1 MSRRPGTGDID
12 APGHFPAATSGSV
25 VVLLVEADRG
35 VAAWIANVLA
45 GWSEGA
51 SRFEWVTR
59 LSAASERLR
68 HGDVDVVLI
77 GSSSPRCDAR
87 EALDHIRRA
96 TNDALILPLNEVGCA
111 RGPVPD
117 GDEEGGDR
125 RASEARWDGR
135 WLSDV
140 LHYVGQ
146 RKAAMTVLRETDEIL
161 FEAKERAQVTLSS
174 IGDAVLVTDVAGN
187 VTYLN
192 PIAEALTGWPCVE
205 ATGRALT
212 DVFAIIDGT
221 TRAPATNPVQ
231 RAIEADETVE
241 LAAHCVLLRRD
252 GSELGIED
260 SAAPIHDRQG
270 RVAGAVIVFRDVSQ
284 SRAMTRKMAYL
295 AQHDALT
302 GLPNRVLLDERL
314 GQALRMADRGGH
326 KVGLLFVDL
335 NDFKA
340 INDTMGHLVGDQA
353 LRTVA
358 ERLTSRIRTTDTVCR
373 QGGDE
378 FVVLLPQI
386 NTRGDAVRFADKL
399 SRAIEEPLL
408 TVDGNDLPMT
418 VSIGIG
424 VYPDDGTDREAI
436 MRHADAD
443 MYRTREG
450 GGERHGSSLA
460 DADGRPTWYKDGPP
474 RQRP

>member
-1 MSRRPGTGDID
+1 V
-12 APGHFPAATSGSV
+12 TSASV

-35 VAAWIANVLA
+35 IAASIANFLVGLSDVA
-45 GWSEGA
+45 C
-51 SRFEWVTR
+51 RFVWVTH
-59 LSAASERLR
+59 LSAATERLR

-77 GSSSPRCDAR
+77 GSSPPWRDAKQ
-87 EALDHIRRA
+87 ALGNIRWA
-96 TNDALILPLNEVGCA
+96 THDALILPLTEVGPA
-111 RGPVPD
+111 LGAERD
-117 GDEEGGDR
+117 GGGDGGDR
-125 RASEARWDGR
+125 RASEARWDGH

-161 FEAKERAQVTLSS
+161 FQAKERAQVTLRS
-174 IGDAVLVTDVAGN
+174 IGDAVLVTDVARN

-192 PIAEALTGWPCVE
+192 PIAEALTGWACLD
-205 ATGRALT
+205 ATGRSLT
-212 DVFAIIDGT
+212 EVFAIIDGA
-221 TRAPATNPVQ
+221 TREPAANPAQ
-231 RAIEADETVE
+231 RAIEADESVE

-270 RVAGAVIVFRDVSQ
+270 RVVGAVIVFRDVSQ

-340 INDTMGHLVGDQA
+340 INDTMGHIVGDQA

-358 ERLTSRIRTTDTVCR
+358 ERLTRRIRATDTVCR

-386 NTRGDAVRFADKL
+386 SERGDAVRFADKL
-399 SRAIEEPLL
+399 SRAIEEPL
-408 TVDGNDLPMT
+408 TVEGNDLPMT

-424 VYPDDGTDREAI
+424 VYPDDGTNREAV

-443 MYRTREG
+443 MYRTRKG
-450 GGERHGSSLA
+450 GGERHGSCVS
-460 DADGRPTWYKDGPP
+460 DADGRPTWHRDGPP